1 MTSRTYATL
10 DRNRL
15 GPGLLLD
22 DSDLQI
28 TTSIACDG
36 ARKVLGSLP
45 VMSGEYAFECYMW
58 STSQGDLS
66 GLVSIGV
73 AQPDSPLDAGVGSDA
88 KSFGFW
94 PADGVV
100 KSDGSTVASPG
111 GQPERVCIGVHLS
124 LGPSTATCTFL
135 VNGAVVSTVDLP
147 TGKAWL
153 PALTLGGSSAA
164 DINAA
169 VNFGGWRFD
178 CFDNSL
184 RSGWSQQSAGLAT
197 IYLSLASDAFMSSPG
212 DSPANTPFAPCVL
225 NAQQFSINSSVRPW
239 ALRSDSRANP
249 ASITTLNLD
258 NSKGLF
264 NDLRNADLKGSKI
277 VLQVPIGMSRGVGS
291 LATSK
296 TVMTGI
302 LEDVRGATIVSV
314 TIRDMLTN
322 FDRTMRSRRIPP
334 FYDATTAGQ
343 NMPYGI
349 GAQRN
354 IKPLILDEPSRTYL
368 LGDAIYTN
376 VVNVADMA
384 APLDPNAT
392 PPQYTPAVNHSG
404 IATQTDP
411 VGRLSADAST
421 VGPQSDLPGAE
432 DVLDGTGM
440 FAGWSN
446 AFVYDTVPPPDCEF
460 SAVEA
465 NGALCK
471 MMVSPSTV
479 LRIRSNVTWWPQTG
493 NYGEW
498 LKIRTDEPLLGG
510 RAYRLSFYLYGA
522 YSAVTGGS
530 VVSGG
535 LMFRTALDND
545 PASAIVGGNNA
556 RSVVT
561 MAASNTGVQ
570 YVVDFRVP
578 YGASRDL
585 YMIATAATSGNGGTT
600 SQGMTFVDVRAV
612 RCELLGQFTTLPLAD
627 ATVTAA
633 LTDILVDREGE
644 DASVFDAGDAA
655 AITEPLRLRYE
666 TPPNVLDAI
675 VDIADVSGS
684 VPYTD
689 ELGDIRLAKIR
700 FPKDNDEVVADF
712 SATNADTKN
721 LVLQP
726 LAAPGLT
733 TQFGCRPN
741 CEKFGDSD
749 FVSDAAVATPALKKA
764 YTSDCQI
771 EFSTSSQVAQEYI
784 ANVNA
789 ARRTINVD
797 DPAVAR
803 AIAEDVVGDFK
814 IKGQYCQFVAYFE
827 WSDAPC
833 LGLTTKVW
841 PQKLYPGMVIAMHD
855 PMNGLINQKMT
866 VVDRQLYPCAG
877 KFMIGG
883 IFQCS

>member
-1 MTSRTYATL
+1 MTARNYSTF

-22 DSDLQI
+22 DSDMQI
-28 TTSIACDG
+28 TTNISCDG
-36 ARKVLGSLP
+36 ERKVLGSLP
-45 VMSGEYAFECYMW
+45 VMSGEYAFETYVW

-73 AQPDSPLDAGVGSDA
+73 AQPASALDAGVGSDA
-88 KSFGFW
+88 LSVGYW
-94 PADGVV
+94 PADGIV
-100 KSDGSTVASPG
+100 KSDGSTLSSPG
-111 GQPERVCIGVHLS
+111 KTPERTCIGVHLS
-124 LGPSTATCTFL
+124 LSPSSATCEFL
-135 VNGAVVSTVDLP
+135 VNGAVVYSADLP

-153 PALTLGGSSAA
+153 PALGLGASSAA

-184 RSGWSQQSAGLAT
+184 RYGWSQQSAGLAT
-197 IYLSLASDAFMSSPG
+197 IYLSLASDAFMSSPS
-212 DSPANTPFAPCVL
+212 DTPANTPFAPCVL

-239 ALRSDSRANP
+239 VLRSDSRANP
-249 ASITTLNLD
+249 ASITTHNLD
-258 NSKGLF
+258 NSNGMF
-264 NDLRNADLKGSKI
+264 NDLRNADLKGSRI
-277 VLQVPIGMSRGVGS
+277 VLQIPIGMSRGVGS
-291 LATSK
+291 IATAK
-296 TVMTGI
+296 TLMTGI
-302 LEDVRGATIVSV
+302 LEDVRGTTVVSV

-322 FDRTMRSRRIPP
+322 FDRTMRTRRIPP
-334 FYDATTAGQ
+334 FYDATTA
-343 NMPYGI
+343 NLPMPYGI
-349 GAQRN
+349 GSQRN
-354 IKPLILDEPSRTYL
+354 VKPLILDAPTRTYL

-376 VVNVADMA
+376 VVNVADKA

-392 PPQYTPAVNHSG
+392 PPQYTPAVNHRG
-404 IATQTDP
+404 IALQTDA

-421 VGPQSDLPGAE
+421 VGPQNDLPGSA
-432 DVLDGTGM
+432 DVLDGAGM

-446 AFVYDTVPPPDCEF
+446 AYVYDTAPPPNCEF
-460 SAVEA
+460 SAAEA
-465 NGALCK
+465 NGALRK
-471 MMVSPSTV
+471 MIVSPSTV

-498 LKIRTDEPLLGG
+498 LKIRTDTPLLAG

-522 YSAVTGGS
+522 YSAVSGGS
-530 VVSGG
+530 IVSGG

-545 PASAIVGGNNA
+545 HASAIVGGNSA
-556 RSVVT
+556 RTVIT

-570 YVVDFRVP
+570 YIVDFRVP
-578 YGASRDL
+578 FGSARNL
-585 YMIATAATSGNGGTT
+585 YMIATAATTGSGGTG

-612 RCELLGQFTTLPLAD
+612 RCELLGQFTSLPLSD

-633 LTDILVDREGE
+633 LTDILIDHEGE
-644 DASVFDAGDAA
+644 DASVFSADDAA

-666 TPPNVLDAI
+666 SPPNVLDAI
-675 VDIADVSGS
+675 CDIADVSGS
-684 VPYTD
+684 VPFTD
-689 ELGDIRLAKIR
+689 EEGVIRFAKIR
-700 FPKDNDEVVADF
+700 FPKDSDTVVADF

-749 FVSDAAVATPALKKA
+749 FVTDAAVATPALKKA

-771 EFSTSSQVAQEYI
+771 EFSTSAQIAQEYI

-789 ARRTINVD
+789 SRRTINVD
-797 DPAVAR
+797 APSVAR
-803 AIAEDVVGDFK
+803 SIAEEIVGEFK
-814 IKGQYCQFVAYFE
+814 VKRQYAQFMADFE
-827 WSDAPC
+827 WADTPC
-833 LGLTTKVW
+833 LGLTTKIM
-841 PQKLYPGMVIAMHD
+841 PHQLYPGMVITLHD
-855 PMNGLINQKMT
+855 PNHGLVHQKMT
-866 VVDRQLYPCAG
+866 VVDRQLYPFPG
-877 KFMIGG
+877 KIMIGG
-883 IFQCS
+883 IF